1 MFVRGEA
8 GPEIIIWDCR
18 SVTSLHIC
26 FAVFRAEGR
35 GEKRG
40 DFSRVLCF
48 VLAELAELRHLG
60 EGASPGG
67 DLQILRLRLG

>member
-35 GEKRG
+35 GEKQG

-48 VLAELAELRHLG
+48 VLAELAELWHLG